1 MNYLKKLGYT
11 AVLTVC
17 SVLVPPLATAQS
29 QVPVLTVELPMQ
41 GITLQ
46 YSQPTRLE
54 QVLTDANANGALR
67 YFPLSAQL
75 FDRNAQLQVDK
86 VKQQVLDKLKHLAL
100 QEPQATSVLKQLE
113 SFDYQAR
120 YFVELDQ
127 NAVMSQ
133 ADKNPLLVSKETTV
147 ASKKPAMAST
157 QLAMASKQSATA
169 SKQQATASKQSA
181 TALKKPASQGVSAK
195 SAEQQHFE
203 LYLTARPTSVNV
215 VGAVKQAHTLSL
227 VEHAQ
232 LDNYLTRLPKDQLLG
247 IADNSTAFVI
257 QPDGQV
263 NEISYAYWNSKPA
276 YFAPG
281 AIIFIAFDSLPS
293 EFSTL
298 NQDIVE
304 LLRHKVNL

>member
-1 MNYLKKLGYT
+1 MNDLKKLGYT

-41 GITLQ
+41 GLTLQ

-54 QVLTDANANGALR
+54 QVLTDANGNGALG
-67 YFPLSAQL
+67 YFSLSAQL
-75 FDRNAQLQVDK
+75 FDRNAQPQIDK
-86 VKQQVLDKLKHLAL
+86 LKQKVLDKLKHLAL
-100 QEPQATSVLKQLE
+100 QEPQATSVIKQLE

-133 ADKNPLLVSKETTV
+133 ADKNPLLVSKKSTV
-147 ASKKPAMAST
+147 AS
-157 QLAMASKQSATA
+157 
-169 SKQQATASKQSA
+169 
-181 TALKKPASQGVSAK
+181 LKKPASQGVSAK
-195 SAEQQHFE
+195 ATEQQHFE
-203 LYLTARPTSVNV
+203 LYLTQRPTDLTL
-215 VGAVKQAHTLSL
+215 VGAVKQAHKLEL
-227 VEHAQ
+227 IEHGQ
-232 LDNYLTRLPKDQLLG
+232 LNNYLSVLPKGQLLDM
-247 IADNSTAFVI
+247 ADNSTAFVI

-263 NEISYAYWNSKPA
+263 NETSYAYWNNKPA

>member
-17 SVLVPPLATAQS
+17 SVLAPPLVMAQS
-29 QVPVLTVELPMQ
+29 PVPVLTVELPVQ
-41 GITLQ
+41 GIMLQ

-54 QVLTDANANGALR
+54 QVLTDANANGALG

-75 FDRNAQLQVDK
+75 FDRNAQLQIAN
-86 VKQQVLDKLKHLAL
+86 VKQKVLDTLERLAL
-100 QEPQATSVLKQLE
+100 QEPQVKSMIEQIE

-133 ADKNPLLVSKETTV
+133 ADKNPLLI
-147 ASKKPAMAST
+147 SKKPAMT
-157 QLAMASKQSATA
+157 SKQP
-169 SKQQATASKQSA
+169 
-181 TALKKPASQGVSAK
+181 ALKGISAK
-195 SAEQQHFE
+195 STEQQHFE

-215 VGAVKQAHTLSL
+215 VGAVKQAHTLPL

-232 LDNYLTRLPKDQLLG
+232 LDNYLTRLPKGQLLD

-281 AIIFIAFDSLPS
+281 AVIFIAFDSLPS